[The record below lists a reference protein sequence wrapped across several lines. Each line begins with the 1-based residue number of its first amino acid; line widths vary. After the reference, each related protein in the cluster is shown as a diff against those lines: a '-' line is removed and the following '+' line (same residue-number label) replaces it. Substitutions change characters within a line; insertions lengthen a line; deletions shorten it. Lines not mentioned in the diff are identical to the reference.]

1 VTGLRA
7 LVVDDE
13 PPIRRALRRILEPLG
28 WKTEE
33 AGDGIEAAERL
44 RGSRFNL
51 IITDLRMPNADG
63 FSVVKA
69 AHETQPQSTVVV
81 LTAHGSMSD
90 CVRAMRA
97 GAHDFL
103 SKPFPVAEIE
113 RIATDAQKTAEHHPQ
128 AALVGESPRLRAVLD
143 VVERV
148 ARTDATLLVTGE
160 TGTGKEVIARLVHAL
175 SSRAGGPFVA
185 VNCGAI
191 PENLVES
198 ELFGHAKGAFTGA
211 VKDRVG
217 RFVQAN
223 DGTLFLDEIGDL
235 SPPVQVKL
243 LRAVQERE
251 ATPVGEDKPVRFDAR
266 LVAATH
272 RDLPGMVSEGTFR
285 EDLLYRLDVVSL
297 EMPALRDRGEDVP
310 LLTRHFL
317 AASRRRHGR
326 NVDFAPA
333 ALELMQRW
341 TWPGNVREL
350 EHLVERLVVL
360 ARGELIQ
367 EADLPPKMRAAPDL
381 AERTPV
387 PVPAAGGV
395 DLVTTLADMEWRLI
409 DEALRKTNGNKN
421 QAAAL
426 LGIKRTT
433 LVEKLR
439 RRPK

>member
-1 VTGLRA
+1 
-7 LVVDDE
+7 
-13 PPIRRALRRILEPLG
+13 
-28 WKTEE
+28 
-33 AGDGIEAAERL
+33 
-44 RGSRFNL
+44 
-51 IITDLRMPNADG
+51 
-63 FSVVKA
+63 
-69 AHETQPQSTVVV
+69 
-81 LTAHGSMSD
+81 
-90 CVRAMRA
+90 
-97 GAHDFL
+97 
-103 SKPFPVAEIE
+103 
-113 RIATDAQKTAEHHPQ
+113 
-128 AALVGESPRLRAVLD
+128 
-143 VVERV
+143 V